1 MSSTRGERAA
11 LEEMR
16 ERLELQAEMMRDLE
30 ANGPSLALES
40 GGSSIKA
47 LTGPN
52 EHELVRKDVRE
63 LVEQQPDEVAALL
76 RSWLADRRS

>member
-1 MSSTRGERAA
+1 
-11 LEEMR
+11 MR
-16 ERLELQAEMMRDLE
+16 ERLELQAEMMHDLE
-30 ANGPSLALES
+30 ANGPSLALDS
-40 GGSSIKA
+40 GSQKA

-52 EHELVRKDVRE
+52 QHELIRKDVRE